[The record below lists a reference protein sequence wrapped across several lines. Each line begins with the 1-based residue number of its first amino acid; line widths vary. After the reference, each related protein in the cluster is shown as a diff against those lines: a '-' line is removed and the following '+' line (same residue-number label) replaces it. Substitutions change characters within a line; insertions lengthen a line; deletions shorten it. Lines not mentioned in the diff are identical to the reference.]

1 MALWSRKGERMST
14 AEKGETSSA
23 RKRNANAPDQ
33 AQTVAR
39 RGVEVVVPRLE
50 GLKSIEVRTV
60 VTYCEKGQFPS
71 FLESGR

>member
-1 MALWSRKGERMST
+1 VST
-14 AEKGETSSA
+14 AEKGKTSGQ
-23 RKRNANAPDQ
+23 RNANAPDQ

-60 VTYCEKGQFPS
+60 VTY
-71 FLESGR
+71 